1 MLKQF
6 THIIDIQL
14 FSVNCDTILLMLLFF
29 KLSSSIQLMDCLIAI
44 LQIWMYKTFPIW
56 VNLIWGS
63 NSVDFFTTKLL
74 IILSSNYCSKIYVC
88 FIRYSESDSEV
99 WGISGF
105 EQHQGRWR
113 CLFRMH
119 YWCQPSCFTSV
130 LET

>member
-63 NSVDFFTTKLL
+63 NSVDFFYDETFNHIIFQLL
-74 IILSSNYCSKIYVC
+74 
-88 FIRYSESDSEV
+88 F
-99 WGISGF
+99 
-105 EQHQGRWR
+105 
-113 CLFRMH
+113 
-119 YWCQPSCFTSV
+119 
-130 LET
+130 